1 MGEAGRS
8 GGTVSV
14 DALLV
19 KLDRV
24 RETGQGR
31 WVARCPAHEDKRPSL
46 SIRELPDGRILLNDF
61 GGCGIEEVLAA
72 LSLEFSDLYPE
83 RAIEHAPRECRPFN
97 AHDVLACIASE
108 ALLVVVA
115 AGNIAQGVMLTDAD
129 RQRLVKAAGRIEA
142 ARGLANGE
150 R

>member
-1 MGEAGRS
+1 M
-8 GGTVSV
+8 SV